1 MQRTAGQGTTGQG
14 SAPPPSSGD
23 RGALVPALADNL
35 KRIRK
40 QLGASGDIVI
50 REITLGSPQPIR
62 AAVLYTD
69 GLADKQ
75 IIHESILPSL
85 MTVSAPHSAEPLLP
99 ETGAALLARI
109 QDTVLQVGELKAV
122 PDLAGVLR
130 EMLSGNTVVLV
141 DGVQSALSVGT
152 PGWKDRAISE
162 PAVQNVIRGPR
173 ESFTET
179 LRTNTALVRRRIR
192 DERLR
197 CEQRAIGS
205 VTHTEIAIMYVDG
218 LADPSVLQEIDERLG
233 RIRTDAI
240 LEGGYIEEFIQDK
253 TLTPFPTLFNSERPD
268 VIAAGL
274 LEGRVAIL
282 IDGTPFVLLVPAL
295 FNQFFQS
302 AEDYYQRADIAI
314 FLRILR
320 YLSFFIALL
329 GPSLYIA
336 VTTFHQ
342 DLLPTQ
348 LLISLASQ
356 REGIP
361 FPAFVEAMMM
371 EIAFEILR
379 EAGIRMPKA
388 IGQAVSIVGALVIGQ
403 AAVEAGIV
411 SAAMV
416 IVVSLTAI
424 SNFVFPSFNMAISV
438 RILRF
443 GMMLLAATFGFF
455 GVTIGL
461 LALVIHLCSLRSF
474 GVPYMAPFG
483 PYNTQDQEDAIFR
496 LPHRMLNK
504 RPQMVNTSDAV
515 RDRTPDWEPEN

>member
-1 MQRTAGQGTTGQG
+1 MTHGKTGQH
-14 SAPPPSSGD
+14 SAPSSSSAG
-23 RGALVPALADNL
+23 RSPLAPELEGSL
-35 KRIRK
+35 KQIRS
-40 QLGASGDIVI
+40 QFAGSQDIII
-50 REITLGSPQPIR
+50 REIFLGSLQSVR
-62 AAVLYTD
+62 TAVLYTD

-85 MTVSAPHSAEPLLP
+85 MTISAAHPADPHLP
-99 ETGAALLARI
+99 ETPEALLARI
-109 QDTVLQVGELKAV
+109 QSTVLQVGELKEIR
-122 PDLAGVLR
+122 DLLSVYR

-141 DGVQSALSVGT
+141 DGLSTALSVGT
-152 PGWKDRAISE
+152 PGWKDRAIAE
-162 PAVQNVIRGPR
+162 PASQNVIRGPR

-179 LRTNTALVRRRIR
+179 LRTNTALIRRRIR

-197 CEQRAIGS
+197 CEQQAIGT
-205 VTHTEIAIMYVDG
+205 VTHTDIALMYIDG
-218 LADPSVLQEIDERLG
+218 LADKAVVQEVRARLG

-253 TLTPFPTLFNSERPD
+253 TSTPFPTLFNSERPD
-268 VIAAGL
+268 VISAGI
-274 LEGRVAIL
+274 LEGRVAI
-282 IDGTPFVLLVPAL
+282 IVDGTPFVLLVPAL
-295 FNQFFQS
+295 FDHFFQS
-302 AEDYYQRADIAI
+302 AEDYYQRYDIAI
-314 FLRILR
+314 FLRVLR

-329 GPSLYIA
+329 GPSLYIS

-356 REGIP
+356 REGLP

-438 RILRF
+438 RLLRF

-474 GVPYMAPFG
+474 GVPYMSPFG
-483 PYNTQDQEDAIFR
+483 PFNAQDQEDSILR
-496 LPHRMLNK
+496 LPHRMLNH
-504 RPQMVNTSDAV
+504 RPGIVGAQDTV
-515 RDRTPDWEPEN
+515 RDRTPDMEPEN

>member
-1 MQRTAGQGTTGQG
+1 MQRKTGQG
-14 SAPPPSSGD
+14 SAPPQPGD
-23 RGALVPALADNL
+23 HGALGPALASNL
-35 KRIRK
+35 QRIRK
-40 QLGASGDIVI
+40 QLGGSRDIVI
-50 REITLGSPQPIR
+50 REIFLDSLQSIR

-85 MTVSAPHSAEPLLP
+85 MTLSTAPAAEPPLP
-99 ETGAALLARI
+99 ETGPALLARI
-109 QDTVLQVGELKAV
+109 QDTVLQVGELKEIQ
-122 PDLAGVLR
+122 DLAGVFR
-130 EMLSGNTVVLV
+130 EMLSGNTLLLV
-141 DGVQSALSVGT
+141 DGASSALSVGT

-162 PAVQNVIRGPR
+162 PAVQNAIRGPR

-197 CEQRAIGS
+197 CEQRSIGS
-205 VTHTEIAIMYVDG
+205 VTNTEIAVMYVDG
-218 LADPSVLQEIDERLG
+218 LADPSVLQEIEARLG

-240 LEGGYIEEFIQDK
+240 LESGYIEEFIQDK
-253 TLTPFPTLFNSERPD
+253 TLTPFPTLLNSERPD

-282 IDGTPFVLLVPAL
+282 VDGTPFVLLVPAL
-295 FNQFFQS
+295 FDQFFQS

-314 FLRILR
+314 FLRVLR

-379 EAGIRMPKA
+379 EAGVRMPKA

-438 RILRF
+438 RLLRF
-443 GMMLLAATFGFF
+443 GMMLLAATSASSASRSACLPLSS
-455 GVTIGL
+455 ICARCAR
-461 LALVIHLCSLRSF
+461 LA
-474 GVPYMAPFG
+474 
-483 PYNTQDQEDAIFR
+483 FR
-496 LPHRMLNK
+496 TCLPSGRLTFRIRRM
-504 RPQMVNTSDAV
+504 PSSGC
-515 RDRTPDWEPEN
+515 RTAC